1 MTKLLM
7 GVTSSIS
14 LQLLR
19 GQLEYFNKQGY
30 DIHLICSPSGE
41 IDQMLPENITLH
53 DVRMK
58 REISPFSDLLSL
70 LQIIMIYLKVR
81 PNITNVSTPKA
92 SLLCMIAAF
101 LTRTPTRIYS
111 VIGLRFETCTGKKR
125 KLLHFIEKLVCKL
138 STTCLAVSSSL
149 KEVLVDERLAS
160 REKIHV
166 LGSGSYNG
174 LDLAE
179 FQLDEAEVASLKK
192 QYLPDKQHKVIGYVG
207 RLTKDKGIDDLVAAF
222 TELSEEHENLKL
234 FLVGDFEVGDMV
246 TPLTKK
252 RIEEHQHIIKIGFVP
267 KTASYYRLM
276 DVFILPTYR
285 EGFGNVILEAA
296 AANVPVVTTNVTGAK
311 DAIIPNETGLLVE
324 AGHIAGMKEALMR
337 LLEDNDLAKKLSEN
351 GRMRVGREFRS
362 EIIWQQLD
370 KVYRESE
377 VDKQDVYEM
386 EK

>member
-14 LQLLR
+14 IQLLR

-41 IDQMLPENITLH
+41 IDQMLPDNITVH

-138 STTCLAVSSSL
+138 STTYLAVSPSL
-149 KEVLVDERLAS
+149 KEVLVEERLAS

-192 QYLPDKQHKVIGYVG
+192 QYLPDKQHRVIGYVG

-222 TELSEEHENLKL
+222 TELSEEHNNLKL
-234 FLVGDFEVGDMV
+234 LLVGDFEAGDMV

-252 RIEEHQHIIKIGFVP
+252 RIEEHRHIIKIGFVP

-337 LLEDNDLAKKLSEN
+337 LLEDNDLANKLSEN